1 MNLKS
6 LYIRKLFWSSCVI
19 RSKNKMSAIFSLD
32 SLRLQLSSSSSDLS
46 FCNKSHEEDHN
57 VTTKNEC
64 DVLTIETINLVEF
77 ENSLAKS
84 LTTSCTEK
92 SVTTNE
98 SYIKTQPQSFEVDE
112 VHDIPSHI
120 TRSES
125 TISTHF
131 SCSRQRKRIQRYY
144 TQQTKSS
151 PCASPAVAPMLGPG
165 SVSKSF
171 SLHSC

>member
-1 MNLKS
+1 
-6 LYIRKLFWSSCVI
+6 
-19 RSKNKMSAIFSLD
+19 MSAIFSLD

-57 VTTKNEC
+57 VTMKNEC

-84 LTTSCTEK
+84 LTTCSEK

-125 TISTHF
+125 TISGL
-131 SCSRQRKRIQRYY
+131 SQAGQRNCSAGKRNR
-144 TQQTKSS
+144 
-151 PCASPAVAPMLGPG
+151 GG
-165 SVSKSF
+165 SKKYPP
-171 SLHSC
+171 